1 MFIKISANKN
11 IQSGGRQG
19 NLSALC
25 FCGGGEITIWQMQ
38 ELKTESKRNN
48 GQAGGRIE
56 GAV

>member
-25 FCGGGEITIWQMQ
+25 FYGGKGEITIWQMQ
-38 ELKTESKRNN
+38 ELKNRK
-48 GQAGGRIE
+48 
-56 GAV
+56 